1 MTRKIAV
8 DIVVFSYILLFVY
21 AALTKVLDYQKFVVQ
36 LGQSPILTNYAQ
48 VLAVVVPFI
57 ELGISLML
65 IFPKTRL
72 KGLYAAFGLM
82 VMFTTYIVLA
92 SRFSDYVP
100 CSCGGVLEGMT
111 WTQHL
116 IFNTVFVLLALIG
129 ILLQPNIR
137 SVDSSTSLS

>member
-1 MTRKIAV
+1 MTRKITV
-8 DIVVFSYILLFVY
+8 DIVIYLYILLFVY
-21 AALTKVLDYQKFVVQ
+21 AAFTKLIDYQTFVVQ
-36 LGQSPILTNYAQ
+36 LGQSPILTDHAK
-48 VLAVVVPFI
+48 VLGVVIPVI
-57 ELGISLML
+57 ELAISTML
-65 IFPKTRL
+65 IFSKTRL

-116 IFNTVFVLLALIG
+116 IFNAAFVLFALTG
-129 ILLQPNIR
+129 ILLHSSIR
-137 SVDSSTSLS
+137 SVDSSTSLL

>member
-21 AALTKVLDYQKFVVQ
+21 AALTKLLDYQKFVVQ

-48 VLAVVVPFI
+48 VLVVVIPFI

-137 SVDSSTSLS
+137 NVDSSTSLS

>member
-8 DIVVFSYILLFVY
+8 DIVVFLYILLFVY
-21 AALTKVLDYQKFVVQ
+21 AALTKLLDYQKFVVQ
-36 LGQSPILTNYAQ
+36 LGQSPILTDYAQ

-92 SRFSDYVP
+92 SWFSDYVP

-116 IFNTVFVLLALIG
+116 IFNAAFVLLALFG
-129 ILLQPNIR
+129 ILFHSNVR

>member
-21 AALTKVLDYQKFVVQ
+21 AALTKLLDYQKFVVQ
-36 LGQSPILTNYAQ
+36 LGQSPILTDYAQ

-72 KGLYAAFGLM
+72 KGLYAAFALM
-82 VMFTTYIVLA
+82 VMFTTYIVFA

-137 SVDSSTSLS
+137 SVDSSTSPS

>member
-21 AALTKVLDYQKFVVQ
+21 AALTKLLDYQKFVVQ

-48 VLAVVVPFI
+48 VLVVVIPFI

>member
-21 AALTKVLDYQKFVVQ
+21 AALTKLLDYQKFVVQ

-137 SVDSSTSLS
+137 SVDS

>member
-21 AALTKVLDYQKFVVQ
+21 AALTKLLDYQKFVVQ
-36 LGQSPILTNYAQ
+36 LGQSPILTDYAQ

-65 IFPKTRL
+65 IFAKTRL

>member
-21 AALTKVLDYQKFVVQ
+21 AALTKLLDYQKFVVQ
-36 LGQSPILTNYAQ
+36 LGQSHILTNYAQ

>member
-21 AALTKVLDYQKFVVQ
+21 AALTKLLDYQKFVVQ
-36 LGQSPILTNYAQ
+36 LGQSPILTDYAQ

-72 KGLYAAFGLM
+72 KGLYGAFGLM

>member
-21 AALTKVLDYQKFVVQ
+21 AALTKLLDYQKFVVQ
-36 LGQSPILTNYAQ
+36 LGQSPILTDYAQ

-82 VMFTTYIVLA
+82 VIFTTYIVLA

-116 IFNTVFVLLALIG
+116 NFNTVFVLLALIG

-137 SVDSSTSLS
+137 SVDSSTSPS

>member
-8 DIVVFSYILLFVY
+8 DMVVSLYILLFVY
-21 AALTKVLDYQKFVVQ
+21 AALTKLQDYQKFVVQ
-36 LGQSPILTNYAQ
+36 LGQSPMLTNYAK
-48 VLAVVVPFI
+48 VLAVVIPFI
-57 ELGISLML
+57 ELAISMML
-65 IFPKTRL
+65 ILPKTRL

-111 WTQHL
+111 WAQHL
-116 IFNTVFVLLALIG
+116 TFNAVFVLFGLTG
-129 ILLQPNIR
+129 ILLHSNVR

>member
-21 AALTKVLDYQKFVVQ
+21 AALTKLLDYQKFVVQ

-65 IFPKTRL
+65 IFAKTRL

>member
-21 AALTKVLDYQKFVVQ
+21 AALTKLLDYQKFVVQ

-129 ILLQPNIR
+129 ILFQPNIR

>member
-21 AALTKVLDYQKFVVQ
+21 AALTKLLDYQKFVVQ

-137 SVDSSTSLS
+137 SVDSSTSPS

>member
-21 AALTKVLDYQKFVVQ
+21 AALTKLLDYQKFVVQ

-48 VLAVVVPFI
+48 VLAVVIPFI

>member
-21 AALTKVLDYQKFVVQ
+21 AALTKLLDYQKFVVQ

-116 IFNTVFVLLALIG
+116 ILNTVFVLLALIG

>member
-21 AALTKVLDYQKFVVQ
+21 AALTKLLDYQKFVVQ

-48 VLAVVVPFI
+48 VLAVVIPFI

-137 SVDSSTSLS
+137 SVDSSTSPS

>member
-21 AALTKVLDYQKFVVQ
+21 AALTKLLDYQKFVVQ

-48 VLAVVVPFI
+48 VLAVVIPFI

-129 ILLQPNIR
+129 ILLQPNIS

>member
-21 AALTKVLDYQKFVVQ
+21 AALTKLLDYQKFVVQ

-48 VLAVVVPFI
+48 VLAVVIPFI

-137 SVDSSTSLS
+137 SVDS

>member
-21 AALTKVLDYQKFVVQ
+21 AALTKLLDYQKFVVQ

-137 SVDSSTSLS
+137 NVDSSTSLS

>member
-8 DIVVFSYILLFVY
+8 DIVVFSYIMLFVY
-21 AALTKVLDYQKFVVQ
+21 AALTKLLDYQKFVVQ
-36 LGQSPILTNYAQ
+36 LGQSPILTDYAQ

>member
-8 DIVVFSYILLFVY
+8 DIVVFSYIMLFVY
-21 AALTKVLDYQKFVVQ
+21 AALTKLLDYQKFVVQ
-36 LGQSPILTNYAQ
+36 LGQSPILTDYAQ

-72 KGLYAAFGLM
+72 KGLYVAFGLM

-137 SVDSSTSLS
+137 SVDSSTSPS

>member
-21 AALTKVLDYQKFVVQ
+21 AALTKLLDYQKFVVQ

-116 IFNTVFVLLALIG
+116 IFNTAFVLLALIG

-137 SVDSSTSLS
+137 SVDSSTLLS

>member
-21 AALTKVLDYQKFVVQ
+21 AALTKLLDYQKFVVQ

-82 VMFTTYIVLA
+82 VIFTTYIVLA

-137 SVDSSTSLS
+137 SVDSSTSPS

>member
-8 DIVVFSYILLFVY
+8 DIVVFSYIMLFVY
-21 AALTKVLDYQKFVVQ
+21 AALTKLLDYQKFVVQ
-36 LGQSPILTNYAQ
+36 LGQSPILTDYAQ

-137 SVDSSTSLS
+137 SVDSSTSPS